1 MPNQLANRSSAL
13 AEVKGRGILQ
23 LSIAEE
29 LQPWPAAL
37 KSTPAATGV
46 SAW

>member
-1 MPNQLANRSSAL
+1 MENRSSAL

-23 LSIAEE
+23 VSIAEE